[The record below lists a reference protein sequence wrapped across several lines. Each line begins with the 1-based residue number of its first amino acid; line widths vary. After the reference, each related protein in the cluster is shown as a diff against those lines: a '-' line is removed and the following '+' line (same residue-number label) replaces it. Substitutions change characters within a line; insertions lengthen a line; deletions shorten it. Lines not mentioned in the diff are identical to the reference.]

1 MITLNSPVDNA
12 HGATEDHYYNT
23 ENYDSPINAS
33 LKLSLSNNFQ
43 MEHGGERE
51 SNWRASHRAQYSKEF
66 ADVLSN
72 KHSYNNGEKHEQE
85 SREILG
91 PLPLLCFWP
100 AAVES
105 ILHNQMCRIEYK
117 WITKQ

>member
-1 MITLNSPVDNA
+1 MIYKALFWLLLASLITLNSPVDNA

-72 KHSYNNGEKHEQE
+72 QHGDDDSKGNEKE
-85 SREILG
+85 S
-91 PLPLLCFWP
+91 
-100 AAVES
+100 
-105 ILHNQMCRIEYK
+105 
-117 WITKQ
+117 